1 MNSFTRLHEESNK
14 IGTEFLLTE
23 LDTAFTFLAVADTT
37 SSAET
42 RERNRNNA
50 LEAYKSA
57 FRMQKQVVME
67 PHQKN
72 QFDQKMAE
80 LKKRLEE
87 LGLAISD
94 AEASS

>member
-23 LDTAFTFLAVADTT
+23 LDTAFTFLALAQTT

-42 RERNRNNA
+42 RDRNHRNA

-57 FRMQKQVVME
+57 WRMQSRVVME
-67 PHQKN
+67 PPQRSAFKE
-72 QFDQKMAE
+72 KMAE

-87 LGLAISD
+87 LGLEIPLD
-94 AEASS
+94 